1 MHRYTQT
8 SMATNSNQLVRATN
22 DMCVVMHESAKSHLC
37 TCILS
42 GMRDSHIYTQTDYIR
57 AYSQLFMYIHTQA
70 RPDTN
75 TRQSA
80 LRDVYII

>member
-1 MHRYTQT
+1 MAIT
-8 SMATNSNQLVRATN
+8 SAQPVRATN
-22 DMCVVMHESAKSHLC
+22 DMCVVIYEAAKSHLC
-37 TCILS
+37 TCRLT
-42 GMRDSHIYTQTDYIR
+42 GMQQSHIYIQGDYIR

-80 LRDVYII
+80 LHDMYII